1 MKNVVSLKSL
11 AKELNISVS
20 TVSKSLNDSEEISA
34 QTKERVKNLAKLRG
48 YSPNPIA
55 VRLQKQETMQ
65 IGVIVPNIENPFFAS
80 VLKGIDELVSSS
92 KYNIITFFSNESL
105 EREKEC
111 LDYFSKG
118 NVDGILIC
126 IAEETNKKKTYDHI
140 IQIKQRGIPLVL
152 FDRIP
157 AQPLGFDAV
166 QVNDYDSIISAYEY
180 LETKNCKNIAF
191 VSSIPTLIVG
201 RSREDGYLSKTDNPT
216 VIAFEDFKELELTLQ
231 QTLQEG
237 NVDGFIAADI
247 EASLLCNRAIQK
259 HGLEPGK
266 EVSLIG
272 FVNAVLNDLTY
283 PKISYIDQHP
293 QEIGKQTAKMLL
305 MRLESKLEDVPA
317 SDIVLNTTITIGDTS
332 R

>member
-20 TVSKSLNDSEEISA
+20 TVSKSLNNSEEISA

-65 IGVIVPNIENPFFAS
+65 IGVVIPSIENPFFAS
-80 VLKGIDELVSSS
+80 VLKGIDEIVSSS
-92 KYNIITFFSNESL
+92 KYNIITFFSNESIQK
-105 EREKEC
+105 EKEC

-126 IAEETNKKKTYDHI
+126 IAEETNKKKTFDHI
-140 IQIKQRGIPLVL
+140 IDIKQRGIPLVL

-157 AQPLGFDAV
+157 MQPLGFDV
-166 QVNDYDSIISAYEY
+166 VHINDYDSIVSAYEY
-180 LETKNCKNIAF
+180 LEEKGCKKIAF

-201 RSREDGYLSKTDNPT
+201 RLREDGYLSKAKNP
-216 VIAFEDFKELELTLQ
+216 VIIATEDLNELQ
-231 QTLQEG
+231 QTLQKSLQ
-237 NVDGFIAADI
+237 NNAIDGLITADI
-247 EASLLCNRAIQK
+247 NATLLCNSAIQK
-259 HGLEPGK
+259 QGLTYSK
-266 EVSLIG
+266 NISLIG
-272 FVNAVLNDLTY
+272 YVNAAQNELSY
-283 PKISYIDQHP
+283 PKISSIDQHP
-293 QEIGKQTAKMLL
+293 QEIGRQTASVLL
-305 MRLESKLEDVPA
+305 QRLESKPDNAPVR
-317 SDIVLNTTITIGDTS
+317 DIILNTTLTIGDTS

>member
-1 MKNVVSLKSL
+1 M
-11 AKELNISVS
+11 NISVS
-20 TVSKSLNDSEEISA
+20 TVSKSLNNSEEISA

-48 YSPNPIA
+48 YSPNPTA

-65 IGVIVPNIENPFFAS
+65 IGVVLPSIENPFFAS
-80 VLKGIDELVSSS
+80 VLKGIDEIVNTSA
-92 KYNIITFFSNESL
+92 YNIITFFSNESL
-105 EREKEC
+105 QKEKEC

-126 IAEETNKKKTYDHI
+126 IAGETNKKKTFDHI
-140 IQIKQRGIPLVL
+140 IDIKQKGIPLVL

-157 AQPLGFDAV
+157 MQPLGFDV
-166 QVNDYDSIISAYEY
+166 VHVNDYDSIVSAFEY
-180 LETKNCKNIAF
+180 LENKECQNIAF

-201 RSREDGYLSKTDNPT
+201 RLREDGYLSKAKNPI
-216 VIAFEDFKELELTLQ
+216 VIAFEDLNDLQLRLEESLKN
-231 QTLQEG
+231 EKI
-237 NVDGFIAADI
+237 DGFIAADI
-247 EASLLCNRAIQK
+247 NATLLCNSAIQK
-259 HGLEPGK
+259 QKTAESK

-272 FVNAVLNDLTY
+272 YVNVAQNELSY

-293 QEIGKQTAKMLL
+293 QEIGKQTANILL
-305 MRLESKLEDVPA
+305 DRLESKFKNAPV

>member
-65 IGVIVPNIENPFFAS
+65 IGVVLPSIENPFFAS
-80 VLKGIDELVSSS
+80 VLKGIDEFVSAS
-92 KYNIITFFSNESL
+92 KYNIITFLSNESL

-111 LDYFSKG
+111 LDYFSRG

-126 IAEETNKKKTYDHI
+126 IAEETNKKKTFDHI
-140 IQIKQRGIPLVL
+140 MQIKQKGIPLVL

-157 AQPLGFDAV
+157 MQPLGFDAV
-166 QVNDYDSIISAYEY
+166 HVNDYDSITSAYDY
-180 LETKNCKNIAF
+180 LEEKKCKNIAF

-201 RSREDGYLSKTDNPT
+201 RLREDGYLSKTKKPT
-216 VIAFEDFKELELTLQ
+216 VIAFEELDELQLKVQEALKEGEI
-231 QTLQEG
+231 
-237 NVDGFIAADI
+237 DGLIAADI
-247 EASLLCNRAIQK
+247 EATLICSSAIQK
-259 HGLEPGK
+259 RGLKFAK

-272 FVNAVLNDLTY
+272 YVNTAQNDLSY

-293 QEIGKQTAKMLL
+293 KEIGKQTAKMLL
-305 MRLESKLEDVPA
+305 LRLESKLENVPA
-317 SDIVLNTTITIGDTS
+317 SDIVLNTTITIGETS
-332 R
+332 S

>member
-48 YSPNPIA
+48 YAPNPIA

-65 IGVIVPNIENPFFAS
+65 IGVVLPNIENSFFAS

-92 KYNIITFFSNESL
+92 KYNIITFLSNESL
-105 EREKEC
+105 TREKEC
-111 LDYFSKG
+111 LDYFSQG

-126 IAEETNKKKTYDHI
+126 IAEETNKKKTFDHI
-140 IQIKQRGIPLVL
+140 IDIKQKGIPLVL

-157 AQPLGFDAV
+157 MQPLGFDTV
-166 QVNDYDSIISAYEY
+166 KVNDFDSIVRAYEH
-180 LETKNCKNIAF
+180 LENQQRRNIAF

-201 RSREDGYLSKTDNPT
+201 RLREDGYLSKANNPI
-216 VIAFEDFKELELTLQ
+216 VVAHEDINELKRSIEELI
-231 QTLQEG
+231 QEKK
-237 NVDGFIAADI
+237 VDGLIAADI
-247 EASLLCNRAIQK
+247 NATLLCNSMIQK
-259 HGLEPGK
+259 QGLTPSK
-266 EVSLIG
+266 EIALIG
-272 FVNAVLNDLTY
+272 YVDASHNDLSY

-293 QEIGKQTAKMLL
+293 QEIGKQTAKILL
-305 MRLESKLEDVPA
+305 ERLEKKEENVSTEDF
-317 SDIVLNTTITIGDTS
+317 VLNTSITIGDTS
-332 R
+332 S

>member
-20 TVSKSLNDSEEISA
+20 TVSKSLNDSEEISV

-65 IGVIVPNIENPFFAS
+65 IGVILPNIENPFFAS

-92 KYNIITFFSNESL
+92 KYNIITFLSNESL

-111 LDYFSKG
+111 LDYFTRG

-126 IAEETNKKKTYDHI
+126 IAEETNKKKTFDHI
-140 IQIKQRGIPLVL
+140 INIKQKGIPLVL

-157 AQPLGFDAV
+157 MQPLGFDVV
-166 QVNDYDSIISAYEY
+166 QVNDYDSIISAYQY
-180 LETKNCKNIAF
+180 LESKDCKNIAF

-201 RSREDGYLSKTDNPT
+201 RSREEGYLSQTNNPT
-216 VIAFEDFKELELTLQ
+216 VIAFEDLKELQLSIENTLK
-231 QTLQEG
+231 EG
-237 NVDGFIAADI
+237 KIDGFIAADI
-247 EASLLCNRAIQK
+247 EASLLCNSVIHK
-259 HGLEPGK
+259 HGLEPGT

-272 FVNAVLNDLTY
+272 YVNTAQNDLCY

-305 MRLESKLEDVPA
+305 LRLESKLEDVPA

>member
-65 IGVIVPNIENPFFAS
+65 IGVIIPNIENPFFAS
-80 VLKGIDELVSSS
+80 VLKGIDEIVSTS

-105 EREKEC
+105 EKEKEC
-111 LDYFSKG
+111 LDHFSRG

-126 IAEETNKKKTYDHI
+126 IAEETNKKKTFDHI
-140 IQIKQRGIPLVL
+140 IDIKQKGIPLVL

-157 AQPLGFDAV
+157 MQPLGFDV
-166 QVNDYDSIISAYEY
+166 VHVNDYDSIVSAYEY
-180 LETKNCKNIAF
+180 LEEKKCKNIAF

-201 RSREDGYLSKTDNPT
+201 RLREDGYLSKAKNPI
-216 VIAFEDFKELELTLQ
+216 VIAYEELSELQLTLQ
-231 QTLQEG
+231 ESLKEG
-237 NVDGFIAADI
+237 KIDGLISADI
-247 EASLLCNRAIQK
+247 NATLLCNSAIQK
-259 HGLEPGK
+259 QGLTYSNEI
-266 EVSLIG
+266 SLIG
-272 FVNAVLNDLTY
+272 YVNAAQNELSY
-283 PKISYIDQHP
+283 PKITSIDQHP
-293 QEIGKQTAKMLL
+293 EEIGRQTAKALL
-305 MRLESKLEDVPA
+305 LRLESKLENVPVN
-317 SDIVLNTTITIGDTS
+317 DIVLNTTITIGETS
-332 R
+332 V

>member
-11 AKELNISVS
+11 AKELSISVS

-65 IGVIVPNIENPFFAS
+65 IGVVVPNIENPFFAS
-80 VLKGIDELVSSS
+80 VLKGIDEITTTS

-105 EREKEC
+105 QKEKEC
-111 LDYFSKG
+111 LDYFSRG

-126 IAEETNKKKTYDHI
+126 IAEETNKKKTFDHI
-140 IQIKQRGIPLVL
+140 LDIKQKGIPLVL

-157 AQPLGFDAV
+157 MQPLGFDAV
-166 QVNDYDSIISAYEY
+166 QVNDYDSIVSAYEY
-180 LETKNCKNIAF
+180 LENKNCKNIAF

-201 RSREDGYLSKTDNPT
+201 RLREDGYLSKTNNPT
-216 VIAFEDFKELELTLQ
+216 IIAFEDLTELQFTLDK
-231 QTLQEG
+231 TLKAG
-237 NVDGFIAADI
+237 KIDGLIAADI
-247 EASLLCNRAIQK
+247 NATLLCNSAIQK
-259 HGLEPGK
+259 RGLK
-266 EVSLIG
+266 FSKDISLIG
-272 FVNAVLNDLTY
+272 YVNAAQNDLSY

-293 QEIGKQTAKMLL
+293 QEIGKQTARMLL
-305 MRLESKLEDVPA
+305 ERLELKGQNKNTKDV
-317 SDIVLNTTITIGDTS
+317 VLNTTIMIGDTS
-332 R
+332 L

>member
-20 TVSKSLNDSEEISA
+20 TVSKSLNDSEEISV

-65 IGVIVPNIENPFFAS
+65 IGVILPNIENPFFAS

-92 KYNIITFFSNESL
+92 KYNIITFLSNESL

-111 LDYFSKG
+111 LDYFTRG

-126 IAEETNKKKTYDHI
+126 IAEETNKKKTFDHI
-140 IQIKQRGIPLVL
+140 INIKQKGIPLVL

-157 AQPLGFDAV
+157 MQPLGFDVV
-166 QVNDYDSIISAYEY
+166 QVNDYDSIISAYQY
-180 LETKNCKNIAF
+180 LESKDCKNIAF

-201 RSREDGYLSKTDNPT
+201 RSREEGYLSQTNNPT
-216 VIAFEDFKELELTLQ
+216 VIAFEDLKELQLSIENTLK
-231 QTLQEG
+231 EG
-237 NVDGFIAADI
+237 KIDGFIAADI
-247 EASLLCNRAIQK
+247 EASLLCNSVIHK
-259 HGLEPGK
+259 HGLEPGTD
-266 EVSLIG
+266 VSLIG
-272 FVNAVLNDLTY
+272 YVNTAQNDLCY

-305 MRLESKLEDVPA
+305 LRLESKLEDVPA

>member
-55 VRLQKQETMQ
+55 VRLQKQQTMQ
-65 IGVIVPNIENPFFAS
+65 IGVILPNIENPFFAS
-80 VLKGIDELVSSS
+80 VLKGIDEFISPS

-105 EREKEC
+105 DKEKEC
-111 LDYFSKG
+111 LDFFSKG
-118 NVDGILIC
+118 NVDGIIIC
-126 IAEETNKKKTYDHI
+126 IAEETNKKKTFDHI
-140 IQIKQRGIPLVL
+140 IQIKQKGIPLVL

-157 AQPLGFDAV
+157 MQPLGFDAI
-166 QVNDYDSIISAYEY
+166 QVNDYDSIVSAYQY
-180 LETKNCKNIAF
+180 LAEKKCKNIAF

-201 RSREDGYLSKTDNPT
+201 RSREEGYLSQTNNPT
-216 VIAFEDFKELELTLQ
+216 VIAFEDLGDLQISLEETLKENKIDAL
-231 QTLQEG
+231 
-237 NVDGFIAADI
+237 IAADI
-247 EASLLCNRAIQK
+247 NATLLCNSVIQRK
-259 HGLEPGK
+259 GLAPGK
-266 EVSLIG
+266 DVSLIG
-272 FVNAVLNDLTY
+272 YVNSVQNDLSY

-293 QEIGKQTAKMLL
+293 KEIGQQTAKMLL
-305 MRLESKLEDVPA
+305 LRLESKLKDVPG

>member
-20 TVSKSLNDSEEISA
+20 TVSKSLNDSEEISE

-55 VRLQKQETMQ
+55 VRLQKQKTMQ
-65 IGVIVPNIENPFFAS
+65 IGVILPNIENPFFAS

-105 EREKEC
+105 EKEKEC
-111 LDYFSKG
+111 LDFFSKG

-126 IAEETNKKKTYDHI
+126 IAEETNKKKTFDHI
-140 IQIKQRGIPLVL
+140 IDIKQKGIPLAL

-157 AQPLGFDAV
+157 MQPLGFDAV
-166 QVNDYDSIISAYEY
+166 QVNDYESIVSAYKY
-180 LETKNCKNIAF
+180 LESNKCQNIAF

-201 RSREDGYLSKTDNPT
+201 RSREEGYLSQTNNPT
-216 VIAFEDFKELELTLQ
+216 VIAFEDLEELKITLENTIKQ
-231 QTLQEG
+231 GEI
-237 NVDGFIAADI
+237 DGFIAADI
-247 EASLLCNRAIQK
+247 NATLLCNAVLQK
-259 HGLEPGK
+259 QGFTPGK

-272 FVNAVLNDLTY
+272 YVNAVQNDLSY

-293 QEIGKQTAKMLL
+293 QEIGKQTAKILL
-305 MRLESKLEDVPA
+305 LRLESKLEDIPV

>member
-65 IGVIVPNIENPFFAS
+65 IGVVLPSIENPFFAS
-80 VLKGIDELVSSS
+80 VLKGIDEIVNTS

-105 EREKEC
+105 QKEKEC

-126 IAEETNKKKTYDHI
+126 IAEETNKKKTFDHI
-140 IQIKQRGIPLVL
+140 IDIKQKGIPLVL

-157 AQPLGFDAV
+157 MQPLGFDV
-166 QVNDYDSIISAYEY
+166 VHVNDYDSIVSAFEY
-180 LETKNCKNIAF
+180 LEKKQCKKIAF
-191 VSSIPTLIVG
+191 VSSISTLIVG
-201 RSREDGYLSKTDNPT
+201 KLREEGYLSKAKKPV
-216 VIAFEDFKELELTLQ
+216 VIAFEDLKELKLALEKSLKK
-231 QTLQEG
+231 G
-237 NVDGFIAADI
+237 NIDGLIAADI
-247 EASLLCNRAIQK
+247 NATLLCNSAIQK
-259 HGLEPGK
+259 LGLTYSNGI
-266 EVSLIG
+266 SLIG
-272 FVNAVLNDLTY
+272 YVNAAQNELSY
-283 PKISYIDQHP
+283 PKITYIDQHP
-293 QEIGKQTAKMLL
+293 EEIGRQTAQTLL
-305 MRLESKLEDVPA
+305 LRLESKHENAPV
-317 SDIVLNTTITIGDTS
+317 SDIVLNTTITIGETS
-332 R
+332 L